1 MEPAQPITLIG
12 EEQKILKPIKEFKLL
27 EKGKE
32 YLITLGQSKFLDNLG
47 ISLKETSSEAKQ
59 YYVNFYTL
67 EELQN
72 LNKYFRIYD
81 KINEVIPMFEEILN
95 GKKVSLKFNINKA
108 ILNLKINQIGKGE
121 ELLSLELIMKTLTLE
136 QICDNLSIEIKY
148 LRNKVE
154 EINELKNEI
163 KLLKEEN
170 KKKDLIINELLEW
183 KNILKGGNQMKNM
196 IESKIIKKEEDLNII
211 TNKLKKIESF
221 KNMDISYKLIYRGSR
236 DGGLPKNFHE
246 KCDGIKNTVT
256 IIKTVKGL
264 KFGGYINYKWDSN
277 KGWIDDD
284 ENCFIFSL
292 DLMKIYNP
300 IKGKKKYLFS
310 GTCGPNFTEFGL
322 KNNLFEKS
330 SLNMHK
336 KDMANKFFSDF
347 TTDYEINGGENEF
360 QVDEIEVFQVIPQ

>member
-1 MEPAQPITLIG
+1 
-12 EEQKILKPIKEFKLL
+12 
-27 EKGKE
+27 
-32 YLITLGQSKFLDNLG
+32 
-47 ISLKETSSEAKQ
+47 
-59 YYVNFYTL
+59 
-67 EELQN
+67 
-72 LNKYFRIYD
+72 
-81 KINEVIPMFEEILN
+81 
-95 GKKVSLKFNINKA
+95 
-108 ILNLKINQIGKGE
+108 
-121 ELLSLELIMKTLTLE
+121 
-136 QICDNLSIEIKY
+136 
-148 LRNKVE
+148 
-154 EINELKNEI
+154 
-163 KLLKEEN
+163 
-170 KKKDLIINELLEW
+170 
-183 KNILKGGNQMKNM
+183 MKNM

-347 TTDYEINGGENEF
+347 ALFLCITDFFFFSFLLFDGFAFGLSVNNSFFNSLSLGFSSINLSF
-360 QVDEIEVFQVIPQ
+360 SLSRVPQRYIELNICKIIKIDNIIKKA